1 MPTSV
6 RTPWRLR
13 AVALAGAGALA
24 TVAAVAPSGSDPDP
38 SAAPDAVET
47 RDEVSAAP
55 QATDATD
62 TSATVSSPPLSEQV
76 LIAASLDAVE
86 PAPEPTEFDDE
97 VAVEAEPAPAAPA
110 PEPEPARSVWDRLA
124 DCESGEWTGDGGFV
138 AASANWSST
147 AGLFEGGLQF
157 HPDTWDGYRDPGMP
171 GAAYDAS
178 RAQQIAVAERVLAE
192 QGWKA
197 WPVCSRKLGLR

>member
-1 MPTSV
+1 MSPSV

-13 AVALAGAGALA
+13 AIALVGAGALA
-24 TVAAVAPSGSDPDP
+24 TVAAVAPSEPAPEP
-38 SAAPDAVET
+38 SAAPSPVDT
-47 RDEVSAAP
+47 RDEPAVP
-55 QATDATD
+55 QPTTPTDPPVTL
-62 TSATVSSPPLSEQV
+62 SSPPLSEQV
-76 LIAASLDAVE
+76 LIAASVDAIE
-86 PAPEPTEFDDE
+86 TAPEPTE
-97 VAVEAEPAPAAPA
+97 A
-110 PEPEPARSVWDRLA
+110 PEPTASADEAAAASAPDPEPARSVWDRVA

-138 AASANWSST
+138 TASANWSAT

-178 RAQQIAVAERVLAE
+178 REQQIVVAERVLAE